1 MTNLPAMREYG
12 VRDVERLLS
21 LPRSAILRLVQAGFV
36 SPERGP
42 RREYRFSFQD
52 LIVLRTARAL
62 AGAKIPAKRITKS
75 LRDLRQRLPDSM
87 PLSGLSISAVGDRVV
102 VREGRARWQA
112 DSGQYLLDLE
122 IDPVD
127 GSLREAARG
136 RTSVASGAEEWFDQA
151 LRLEG
156 GNLRAARDAYE
167 KALAVDPAHLD
178 AHINLGRL
186 LHEAGRLPDAERAY
200 RRALQACG
208 ADPVLLY
215 NLGVLL
221 EDMGRKEEAIE
232 AYERALHR
240 NPGLADCHYN
250 LALLCKQLGKPKH
263 AIRHMAQYR
272 RLLETKSD

>member
-1 MTNLPAMREYG
+1 MREYG
-12 VRDVERLLS
+12 VHDVERLLD
-21 LPRSAILRLVQAGFV
+21 LPRSAIVRLIRAGFV
-36 SPERGP
+36 SPGRGP

-62 AGAKIPAKRITKS
+62 AAAKIPPRRITKS
-75 LRDLRQRLPDSM
+75 LRALRRKLPATL
-87 PLSGLSISAVGDRVV
+87 PLSGLSISADGERVV
-102 VREGRARWQA
+102 VKEGRARWQA

-122 IDPVD
+122 VGPAD
-127 GSLREAARG
+127 GTLSAIAPKEAAQ
-136 RTSVASGAEEWFDQA
+136 APKAEEWFDKG

-167 KALAVDPAHLD
+167 RALAVDPAHLD

-186 LHEAGRLPDAERAY
+186 LHESGRLLDAERAY

-221 EDMGRKEEAIE
+221 EDMGRKEEAVE
-232 AYERALHR
+232 AYERTLHR
-240 NPGLADCHYN
+240 NPQMADCHYN
-250 LALLCKQLGKPKH
+250 LALLCEDLGRPKH
-263 AIRHMAQYR
+263 ALRHMAQYR
-272 RLLETKSD
+272 RLLEAKSD